1 VRVLLAACDL
11 AQPQQLPPLMAV
23 LLPDLMAAD
32 EKGLDTAALVL
43 FNTSRSL
50 NLPLRELFGS
60 EEAAAGVA
68 TRLVQLLAHASDE
81 IFRAAWFTCCQLSV
95 NVINRQ
101 LLLNA
106 GLLQPAHFVRAMAS
120 SHVGVRIDSIVLLN
134 LTTRGTARVLIEQ
147 RGLLPVILAACADTA
162 AKVVANGISGLHS
175 CVLAAEQPDAAQ
187 LRSIVLQACTSS
199 AFPSAT
205 VTRLMSTDQKLAD
218 SLPNLIRAWSTLLK
232 WPESAVDSARLH
244 PLAQRL
250 VDAGLL
256 PLVEGQSHKDTGA
269 RTANDELTQ

>member
-1 VRVLLAACDL
+1 MSAALRGLQPRSPQQRSAVILLSTRLRQCNCNKEEREAMQAAGFVSAVISWLPSFRSNPTRVRVLLAACEL
-11 AQPQQLPPLMAV
+11 AQPQQLAPLMNV

-32 EKGLDTAALVL
+32 EKRLDTAALVL

-50 NLPLRELFGS
+50 NLPLQELFGS

-68 TRLVQLLAHASDE
+68 ARLVQLLAHASDE
-81 IFRAAWFTCCQLSV
+81 IFRAVWLICCQLSV

-134 LTTRGTARVLIEQ
+134 LTTRGTARVLIE
-147 RGLLPVILAACADTA
+147 RGLLPVILAACADTV

-175 CVLAAEQPDAAQ
+175 CVLAAEQPNAAQ
-187 LRSIVLQACTSS
+187 LRPIVLQACTPFRDRHSS
-199 AFPSAT
+199 
-205 VTRLMSTDQKLAD
+205 
-218 SLPNLIRAWSTLLK
+218 
-232 WPESAVDSARLH
+232 
-244 PLAQRL
+244 
-250 VDAGLL
+250 
-256 PLVEGQSHKDTGA
+256 
-269 RTANDELTQ
+269 DEH